1 MPDHWLS
8 AAAGLNHPGLPK
20 VSAIIPCYNGGE
32 MLRRAIE
39 SVLRQTMWDA
49 MELILVDDGS
59 RDGTLELLD
68 GFAARPG
75 ITVLKNGSNRG
86 ISATKNRG
94 VGAAR
99 GEFIAFLDQ
108 DDLWLEDKI
117 AKQSALFLDPQ
128 LGLAVCALSYQDDQ
142 GRQLGT
148 PLLPAEMRQLP
159 APGLLTIDR
168 ATAAFL
174 LKFPVPSA
182 STVMVRKSCF
192 DRYGLLNEKLYSGD
206 EIEFCSRV
214 IGGHRIA
221 FAALP
226 LVSKTVHGA
235 NASNNIGKMRLAR
248 LMLLDE
254 IVANVPELQK
264 YQAER
269 KAEIYYLNG
278 REALLLGRRLEAR
291 GDFIQ
296 SIRHDRYGARYYLGI
311 ALTWKVADRPIRWVR
326 ELKRTLRGIF
336 RRPRGLD
343 PLP

>member
-1 MPDHWLS
+1 MPDHWPT
-8 AAAGLNHPGLPK
+8 AAAGANHPGLPK

-39 SVLRQTMWDA
+39 SVLQQTMWEA

-68 GFAARPG
+68 GYAARPG
-75 ITVLKNGSNRG
+75 ITVLKNGTNRG

-108 DDLWLEDKI
+108 DDLWREDKTE
-117 AKQSALFLDPQ
+117 KQSALFSDTR
-128 LGLAVCALSYQDDQ
+128 LGLAVCSLNYRDDQ
-142 GRQLGT
+142 GRHLGT
-148 PLLPAEMRQLP
+148 ALLPSEMRHLSQ
-159 APGLLTIDR
+159 PGLLTIER
-168 ATAAFL
+168 ATVAFL
-174 LKFPVPSA
+174 LKFPIPSA

-214 IGGHRIA
+214 IVGHRIT
-221 FAALP
+221 FGALP
-226 LVSKTVHGA
+226 LVSKTVHGG

-254 IVANVPELQK
+254 IVANVPDLQK
-264 YQAER
+264 YQAAR
-269 KAEIYYLNG
+269 KAEIYYWNG

-291 GDFIQ
+291 NDFIQ
-296 SIRHDRYGARYYLGI
+296 SIRLDRYGTRSYLGV
-311 ALTWKVADRPIRWVR
+311 ALTWKVAERPIRLVR
-326 ELKRTLRGIF
+326 ELKRTLRGLF
-336 RRPRGLD
+336 RRPRGSE
-343 PLP
+343 PLR